1 MTLAK
6 DAGVDA
12 AGGTIIVGGQGDN
25 DCLYWANSD
34 QLNDAAV
41 VELLDSHKGGATL
54 NLNGCADRFASL
66 KMAPHT
72 KIVTD
77 DQKIGGILT
86 ISALAID
93 GKSIPKGVYT
103 SAEPWI
109 SGSGFVVVGDV
120 KYVNAAGVITN
131 ANTAIGA
138 NNIAVLTAA
147 TTFGPA
153 TGDCAI
159 PVRTGEFGL
168 TFCAPGDKPTSYS
181 GFITGNGAV
190 TFDAAA
196 GGQVSSRQP
205 LKITGPSASSYKG
218 PTVLSRG
225 VLKLNKPAG
234 VTAIPGNLFVGG
246 SDTVNAGDAVILA
259 DNGQISPAAVV
270 TLNGKVQPC
279 SLDLAG
285 HKLALAKVIIDGQ
298 AKIRTGAGGQLAV
311 KQVIVDGKK
320 VAAGIHKAPQPWL
333 EGDGIVTIDPRVDIK
348 GRYGDPTLQIGSGN
362 IGNMIGDTEFWVGVG
377 TCDIDLVSNG
387 HTITFDSGD
396 GNPLCYLGTISGTG
410 NVVLLMGPSYTG
422 FKDAPLRLA
431 GDKPNTT
438 TGKFIARKGRVQLEK
453 PDGVDAIS
461 GDVIVGGQGFNDCL
475 HWINSNQIKDT
486 ATITLINAGNSG
498 AAYLSLNGCSETVDA
513 LVMAAHTTVK
523 TDSAEGKSGVLT
535 VKFLTVNNVKKQA
548 GTYTAATEKW
558 IDGKGKV
565 VVVP

>member
-1 MTLAK
+1 MVVREIKLRLMVELAGVVAEPAKTLGEDNIGVLKGDMAFQWAPPAGPNPVINKGFTLTFDSGGGNAMGYNGPISGTGKVQVSMGGADGNFRNSPMVLGGKEPNTMQGVWLVKCGRMTLAK

-396 GNPLCYLGTISGTG
+396 GNPLCYLGTISGRA
-410 NVVLLMGPSYTG
+410 MW
-422 FKDAPLRLA
+422 
-431 GDKPNTT
+431 
-438 TGKFIARKGRVQLEK
+438 
-453 PDGVDAIS
+453 
-461 GDVIVGGQGFNDCL
+461 C
-475 HWINSNQIKDT
+475 
-486 ATITLINAGNSG
+486 
-498 AAYLSLNGCSETVDA
+498 C
-513 LVMAAHTTVK
+513 
-523 TDSAEGKSGVLT
+523 
-535 VKFLTVNNVKKQA
+535 
-548 GTYTAATEKW
+548 
-558 IDGKGKV
+558 
-565 VVVP
+565 